1 VKSAIHRLIED
12 KVADRLQVRQLF
24 SCAKTFGKS
33 GTIFAERLARKRM
46 EPFGSIFSG
55 GGGMRATT
63 VLLLLAMVVNQSA
76 DAQNRVVIAV
86 SNALDGK
93 GKVFHDTRIVVTGS
107 KIVAIDPKTSP
118 IDYDLRGLTVM
129 PGWIDAHV
137 HITSSFGP
145 DGKNAG
151 MGAAT
156 PEAAYRT
163 AANAYA
169 TLLAGFTTIQSMDGV
184 LALREVA
191 ARGGLPAP
199 RILTVVEP
207 LVGRGEQTGTPDDV
221 RAFVRKQKEAGADFL
236 KIYASGGMRQ
246 TAQTIP
252 QPVLDAACDEAHKLG
267 LRALVHA
274 NYDAVRGSIAAGCT
288 QIEHGLGATDA
299 DLHAMAEKG
308 IYFDPQAGELIQNY
322 LDNRA
327 RYAGT
332 PFFPK
337 TPQEFEPM
345 KELLPIAHETIQ
357 RARQIPGL
365 KIVFGTDALA
375 GMHGHNA
382 EDLINRVREGG
393 IAPMAALVSANSLAA
408 EAIQMADQIGALA
421 PGLEADI
428 IALDGDPLK
437 DITAVRRVVFVMRSG
452 VVYRNESRPTPR
464 RGTPVRSVE

>member
-1 VKSAIHRLIED
+1 MR
-12 KVADRLQVRQLF
+12 
-24 SCAKTFGKS
+24 
-33 GTIFAERLARKRM
+33 GTTI
-46 EPFGSIFSG
+46 
-55 GGGMRATT
+55 
-63 VLLLLAMVVNQSA
+63 LLLLTMVCFGQSA
-76 DAQNRVVIAV
+76 ETRNRAVIAV
-86 SNALDGK
+86 STALDGK
-93 GKVFHDTRIVVTGS
+93 GAVLRDIRIVVSGS
-107 KIVAIDPKTSP
+107 KMLAIDPTASP

-151 MGAAT
+151 MGATT

-169 TLLAGFTTIQSMDGV
+169 TLLAGFTTIQSMDRV
-184 LALREVA
+184 SALREVA
-191 ARGGLPAP
+191 AHGGLPAP
-199 RILTVVEP
+199 RILSIAEP
-207 LVGRGEQTGTPDDV
+207 LVGSGEQTGTPDQV
-221 RAFVRKQKEAGADFL
+221 RAFVRKQKDAGADFL

-252 QPVLDAACDEAHKLG
+252 QAVLDAACDEARKLG
-267 LRALVHA
+267 LRTLIHA
-274 NYDAVRGSIAAGCT
+274 NYDAVHGAIAAGCT
-288 QIEHGLGATDA
+288 EIEHGLGATDT
-299 DLHAMAEKG
+299 DLRVMAEKG
-308 IYFDPQAGELIQNY
+308 IYFDPQAGQLIQNY

-345 KELLPIAHETIQ
+345 KELLPVTHDVIR
-357 RARQIPGL
+357 RARQVPGL

-382 EDLINRVREGG
+382 EDLINRVIEGG
-393 IAPMAALVSANSLAA
+393 ITPMDALVSANSLAA
-408 EAIQMADQIGALA
+408 EAMQMGDQIGALS
-421 PGLEADI
+421 PGLEADV

-437 DITAVRRVVFVMRSG
+437 DITAVRRVVFVMKGG
-452 VVYRNESRPTPR
+452 VVYKNGFPTPR
-464 RGTPVRSVE
+464 NRTESPNQCPCSTVGSAPSSGVLEDAGEFRRAH

>member
-1 VKSAIHRLIED
+1 
-12 KVADRLQVRQLF
+12 
-24 SCAKTFGKS
+24 
-33 GTIFAERLARKRM
+33 
-46 EPFGSIFSG
+46 
-55 GGGMRATT
+55 MRAATSFFCL
-63 VLLLLAMVVNQSA
+63 VMIGLSQLAE
-76 DAQNRVVIAV
+76 AQNRVVIAV
-86 SNALDGK
+86 STALDGK
-93 GKVFHDTRIVVTGS
+93 GKVLHDTRIVISGS
-107 KIVAIDPKTSP
+107 KIVAIDRDTSP

-129 PGWIDAHV
+129 PGWIDEHV

-151 MGAAT
+151 MGVAT

-169 TLLAGFTTIQSMDGV
+169 TLLGGFTTVQSMDGV
-184 LALREVA
+184 VALREAV

-199 RILTVVEP
+199 RIVSIVEP
-207 LVGRGEQTGTPDDV
+207 LVGRGEQTGTPEEV
-221 RAFVRKQKEAGADFL
+221 RIFVRKQKEAGADFL

-252 QPVLDAACDEAHKLG
+252 QPVLDAACDEARKVG
-267 LRALVHA
+267 LRAIVHA
-274 NYDAVRGSIAAGCT
+274 NYEAVHGAIAADCT

-308 IYFDPQAGELIQNY
+308 IYFDPQAGQLIQNY

-345 KELLPIAHETIQ
+345 NELLPLAREVIQ
-357 RARQIPGL
+357 RARRISGL

-382 EDLINRVREGG
+382 EDLINRVVEGG
-393 IAPMAALVSANSLAA
+393 IAPMDALVSANSLAA
-408 EAIQMADQIGALA
+408 EAMKMSEQIGTLA
-421 PGLEADI
+421 PGLKADI

-437 DITAVRRVVFVMRSG
+437 DITAVRHVVFVMKDG
-452 VVYRNESRPTPR
+452 VVYKNDARPMPHSGMDFR
-464 RGTPVRSVE
+464 AVR

>member
-1 VKSAIHRLIED
+1 
-12 KVADRLQVRQLF
+12 
-24 SCAKTFGKS
+24 
-33 GTIFAERLARKRM
+33 M
-46 EPFGSIFSG
+46 EPFGPIFSG
-55 GGGMRATT
+55 GGVMRATT
-63 VLLLLAMVVNQSA
+63 LLLLLAMIVVNQSA
-76 DAQNRVVIAV
+76 EAQNRVVIAV
-86 SNALDGK
+86 STALDGK

-107 KIVAIDPKTSP
+107 KIVAIDPKASP

-184 LALREVA
+184 VALREVA

-207 LVGRGEQTGTPDDV
+207 LVGRGEQSETPDDV
-221 RAFVRKQKEAGADFL
+221 RAFVRKQKGAGADFL

-267 LRALVHA
+267 LRTLVHA
-274 NYDAVRGSIAAGCT
+274 NYDAVHGSIAAGCT
-288 QIEHGLGATDA
+288 QVEHGLGATDA

-357 RARQIPGL
+357 RARKTPGL

-382 EDLINRVREGG
+382 EDFINRVREGG
-393 IAPMAALVSANSLAA
+393 IAPMDALVSANSLAA
-408 EAIQMADQIGALA
+408 EAIKMADQIGALA

-428 IALDGDPLK
+428 IALDGDPLQ
-437 DITAVRRVVFVMRSG
+437 DITAVCRVVFVMKG
-452 VVYRNESRPTPR
+452 GMVYKNEVRPMQHSSTDFR
-464 RGTPVRSVE
+464 AVR

>member
-1 VKSAIHRLIED
+1 MRAATCFFCLVMIGLS
-12 KVADRLQVRQLF
+12 Q
-24 SCAKTFGKS
+24 
-33 GTIFAERLARKRM
+33 FAE
-46 EPFGSIFSG
+46 
-55 GGGMRATT
+55 
-63 VLLLLAMVVNQSA
+63 
-76 DAQNRVVIAV
+76 AQNRVVIAV
-86 SNALDGK
+86 STALDGK
-93 GKVFHDTRIVVTGS
+93 GKVLHDTRIVISAS
-107 KIVAIDPKTSP
+107 KIVAIDRDTSP

-129 PGWIDAHV
+129 PGWIDEHV

-151 MGAAT
+151 MGVAT

-169 TLLAGFTTIQSMDGV
+169 TLLGGFTTIQSMDGV
-184 LALREVA
+184 VALREAA

-199 RILTVVEP
+199 RIVSIVEP
-207 LVGRGEQTGTPDDV
+207 LVGRGEQTGTPDEV
-221 RAFVRKQKEAGADFL
+221 RIFVRKQKEAGADFL

-252 QPVLDAACDEAHKLG
+252 QTVLDAACDEARKVG
-267 LRALVHA
+267 LRAIVHA
-274 NYDAVRGSIAAGCT
+274 NYEAVHGAIAADCT
-288 QIEHGLGATDA
+288 QVEHGLGATDA

-308 IYFDPQAGELIQNY
+308 IYFDPQAGQLIQNY

-345 KELLPIAHETIQ
+345 NELLPLAREVIQ
-357 RARQIPGL
+357 RARRISGL

-382 EDLINRVREGG
+382 EDLINRVEEGG
-393 IAPMAALVSANSLAA
+393 IAPMDALVSANSLAA
-408 EAIQMADQIGALA
+408 EAMKMSEQIGTLA
-421 PGLEADI
+421 PGLKADI

-437 DITAVRRVVFVMRSG
+437 DITAVRRVVFVMKDG
-452 VVYRNESRPTPR
+452 VVYKNEARPMLHSGR
-464 RGTPVRSVE
+464 ISELSDERGSS

>member
-1 VKSAIHRLIED
+1 MLSSRITQMRGI
-12 KVADRLQVRQLF
+12 
-24 SCAKTFGKS
+24 TF
-33 GTIFAERLARKRM
+33 I
-46 EPFGSIFSG
+46 
-55 GGGMRATT
+55 
-63 VLLLLAMVVNQSA
+63 LLLAVIGLSQSA
-76 DAQNRVVIAV
+76 EAQNRVVIAV
-86 SNALDGK
+86 STALDGK
-93 GKVFHDTRIVVTGS
+93 GNVLHDTRIVVSGS
-107 KIVAIDPKTSP
+107 KIVAIDPKASP

-129 PGWIDAHV
+129 PGWIDSHV

-151 MGAAT
+151 MGANT

-184 LALREVA
+184 VSLREA
-191 ARGGLPAP
+191 SAHDGLPVP
-199 RILTVVEP
+199 RILSIVEP
-207 LVGRGEQTGTPDDV
+207 IVGRGEQTGTPDEI

-252 QPVLDAACDEAHKLG
+252 QAVLEAACDEARKVG
-267 LRALVHA
+267 LRSLVHA
-274 NYDAVRGSIAAGCT
+274 NYEAVHGAIAAGCT

-299 DLHAMAEKG
+299 DLHAMSEKG
-308 IYFDPQAGELIQNY
+308 IYFDPQAGLLVHNY
-322 LDNRA
+322 LDNRE

-332 PFFPK
+332 PYFPK

-345 KELLPIAHETIQ
+345 KDLLPIIHDVLQ
-357 RARQIPGL
+357 RARKVSGL

-382 EDLINRVREGG
+382 EDLINRVVEGG
-393 IAPMAALVSANSLAA
+393 VTPMDALVSANSLAA
-408 EAIQMADQIGALA
+408 EAMKMDGKIGTLA

-437 DITAVRRVVFVMRSG
+437 DITAVCRVVFVMKVG
-452 VVYRNESRPTPR
+452 VIYKNEISLRTHSQPA
-464 RGTPVRSVE
+464 G

>member
-1 VKSAIHRLIED
+1 
-12 KVADRLQVRQLF
+12 
-24 SCAKTFGKS
+24 
-33 GTIFAERLARKRM
+33 
-46 EPFGSIFSG
+46 
-55 GGGMRATT
+55 MRAASSF
-63 VLLLLAMVVNQSA
+63 LLLAMIGLSQFAEAQSH
-76 DAQNRVVIAV
+76 VVIAV
-86 SNALDGK
+86 STALDGK
-93 GKVFHDTRIVVTGS
+93 GKVLHDTRIVVSGS
-107 KIVAIDPKTSP
+107 KIIALDRNASP

-137 HITSSFGP
+137 HITSSFGS

-151 MGAAT
+151 MSAAT

-169 TLLAGFTTIQSMDGV
+169 TLVGGFTTIQSMDGV
-184 LALREVA
+184 VPLREAA

-199 RILTVVEP
+199 RIVSIVEP
-207 LVGRGEQTGTPDDV
+207 LVGRGEQTATPEEV
-221 RAFVRKQKEAGADFL
+221 RVFVRKQKEAGADFL

-252 QPVLDAACDEAHKLG
+252 QAVLDAACDEARKVG
-267 LRALVHA
+267 LRAIVHA
-274 NYDAVRGSIAAGCT
+274 NYEAVHGAIAAGCT
-288 QIEHGLGATDA
+288 QVEHGLGATDA
-299 DLHAMAEKG
+299 DLHAMAEKD
-308 IYFDPQAGELIQNY
+308 IYFDPQAGQLIQNY

-345 KELLPIAHETIQ
+345 KELLPLAQEVIQ
-357 RARQIPGL
+357 RARRIPGL

-375 GMHGHNA
+375 GMHGRNA
-382 EDLINRVREGG
+382 EDLINRVVEGG
-393 IAPMAALVSANSLAA
+393 IAPMDALVSANSLAA
-408 EAIQMADQIGALA
+408 EAMKMSDQIGTLA

-437 DITAVRRVVFVMRSG
+437 DITAVRRVVFVMKGG
-452 VVYRNESRPTPR
+452 VVYRTKARPCRTVARISELPDEC
-464 RGTPVRSVE
+464 G

>member
-1 VKSAIHRLIED
+1 
-12 KVADRLQVRQLF
+12 
-24 SCAKTFGKS
+24 
-33 GTIFAERLARKRM
+33 
-46 EPFGSIFSG
+46 
-55 GGGMRATT
+55 MRATT
-63 VLLLLAMVVNQSA
+63 LFLLLAVILVSQSA
-76 DAQNRVVIAV
+76 EAQNRVVIAV

-93 GKVFHDTRIVVTGS
+93 GKVFHDTRIVVSGS
-107 KIVAIDPKTSP
+107 KIVAIDPKASP

-137 HITSSFGP
+137 HITSSFGA
-145 DGKNAG
+145 DGKNVG

-156 PEAAYRT
+156 PEAAYRS

-184 LALREVA
+184 VALREVA

-199 RILTVVEP
+199 RILTIVEP
-207 LVGRGEQTGTPDDV
+207 LTGQGEQTGTPDDA

-252 QPVLDAACDEAHKLG
+252 QPVLDAVCDEAHKLG
-267 LRALVHA
+267 LRTLVHA
-274 NYDAVRGSIAAGCT
+274 NYDAVHGSIAAGCT
-288 QIEHGLGATDA
+288 QVEHGLGATNA

-308 IYFDPQAGELIQNY
+308 IYFDPQAGQLIQNY

-345 KELLPIAHETIQ
+345 KELLPTVHETIQ
-357 RARQIPGL
+357 RARKIPGL

-393 IAPMAALVSANSLAA
+393 IAPMDALVSANSLAA
-408 EAIQMADQIGALA
+408 EAIKMADQIGTLA

-437 DITAVRRVVFVMRSG
+437 DITAVRRVVFVMKGG
-452 VVYRNESRPTPR
+452 VVYRNESRPMPHSCTQV
-464 RGTPVRSVE
+464 RGAE

>member
-1 VKSAIHRLIED
+1 MRFTT
-12 KVADRLQVRQLF
+12 LF
-24 SCAKTFGKS
+24 
-33 GTIFAERLARKRM
+33 
-46 EPFGSIFSG
+46 
-55 GGGMRATT
+55 
-63 VLLLLAMVVNQSA
+63 LLLAIIVVSQSA
-76 DAQNRVVIAV
+76 EARNRVVIAV

-93 GKVFHDTRIVVTGS
+93 GKVFHDARIVVSGS
-107 KIVAIDPKTSP
+107 KIVAIDPKASP

-151 MGAAT
+151 MGSAT

-184 LALREVA
+184 VALREA
-191 ARGGLPAP
+191 AAHGGLPAP
-199 RILTVVEP
+199 RILSMVEP
-207 LVGRGEQTGTPDDV
+207 LVGRGEQTGTPADV
-221 RAFVRKQKEAGADFL
+221 REFVRRQKESGADFL

-252 QPVLDAACDEAHKLG
+252 QPVLDAACDEAHRLG
-267 LRALVHA
+267 LRTLVHA
-274 NYDAVRGSIAAGCT
+274 NYDAVHGSITAGCT
-288 QIEHGLGATDA
+288 QVEHGLGATDA

-308 IYFDPQAGELIQNY
+308 IYFDPQAGQLIQNY

-337 TPQEFEPM
+337 TPEEFEPM
-345 KELLPIAHETIQ
+345 KELLPIARETIQ
-357 RARQIPGL
+357 RARKIPGL

-382 EDLINRVREGG
+382 EDLVNRVREGG
-393 IAPMAALVSANSLAA
+393 VAPMDALVSANSLAA
-408 EAIQMADQIGALA
+408 EAMRMTDKIGTLA

-437 DITAVRRVVFVMRSG
+437 DITAVRRVVFVMKGG
-452 VVYRNESRPTPR
+452 VVYRNE
-464 RGTPVRSVE
+464 GRSLLPHP

>member
-1 VKSAIHRLIED
+1 
-12 KVADRLQVRQLF
+12 
-24 SCAKTFGKS
+24 
-33 GTIFAERLARKRM
+33 
-46 EPFGSIFSG
+46 
-55 GGGMRATT
+55 MRAASSF
-63 VLLLLAMVVNQSA
+63 LLLAMIGLSQFAEAQSH
-76 DAQNRVVIAV
+76 VVIAV
-86 SNALDGK
+86 STALDGK
-93 GKVFHDTRIVVTGS
+93 GKVLHDTRIVVSGS
-107 KIVAIDPKTSP
+107 KIIAIDPKTSP

-129 PGWIDAHV
+129 PGWIDSHV

-163 AANAYA
+163 AANAYV
-169 TLLAGFTTIQSMDGV
+169 TLLGGFTTIQSMDSV
-184 LALREVA
+184 VSLRESA

-199 RILTVVEP
+199 RILSITEP
-207 LVGRGEQTGTPDDV
+207 LVGRGEQTGTPEEV
-221 RAFVRKQKEAGADFL
+221 RVFVRKQKEAGADFL

-252 QPVLDAACDEAHKLG
+252 QAVLDAACDEASKVG
-267 LRALVHA
+267 LRAIVHA
-274 NYDAVRGSIAAGCT
+274 NYKAVHGAIAAGCT
-288 QIEHGLGATDA
+288 QVEHGLGATDA
-299 DLHAMAEKG
+299 DLHAMAEKD
-308 IYFDPQAGELIQNY
+308 IYFDPQAGQLIQNY

-345 KELLPIAHETIQ
+345 KELLPLAQEVIQ
-357 RARQIPGL
+357 RARRIPGL

-382 EDLINRVREGG
+382 EDLINRVVEGG
-393 IAPMAALVSANSLAA
+393 IAPMDALVSANSIAA
-408 EAIQMADQIGALA
+408 EAMKMSDQIGRLA

-437 DITAVRRVVFVMRSG
+437 DITAVRRVVFVMKGG
-452 VVYRNESRPTPR
+452 VVYRSEARPMPHSSTDFR
-464 RGTPVRSVE
+464 AAR

>member
-1 VKSAIHRLIED
+1 MRAATSFFLLVMIGLS
-12 KVADRLQVRQLF
+12 Q
-24 SCAKTFGKS
+24 
-33 GTIFAERLARKRM
+33 FAE
-46 EPFGSIFSG
+46 
-55 GGGMRATT
+55 
-63 VLLLLAMVVNQSA
+63 
-76 DAQNRVVIAV
+76 AQNRVVICV
-86 SNALDGK
+86 STALDGK
-93 GKVFHDTRIVVTGS
+93 GRVLHDTRIVVSGS
-107 KIVAIDPKTSP
+107 KIVAIDRDASP

-151 MGAAT
+151 MGVAT

-169 TLLAGFTTIQSMDGV
+169 TLLGGFTTIQSMDGV
-184 LALREVA
+184 VALREAA

-199 RILTVVEP
+199 RIVSIVEP
-207 LVGRGEQTGTPDDV
+207 LVGRGEQTGTPAEV
-221 RAFVRKQKEAGADFL
+221 RAFVRKQKEVGADFL

-252 QPVLDAACDEAHKLG
+252 QAVLDAACDEALKVG
-267 LRALVHA
+267 LRAIVHA
-274 NYDAVRGSIAAGCT
+274 NYEAVHGAIAAGCT
-288 QIEHGLGATDA
+288 QVEHGLGATDT
-299 DLHAMAEKG
+299 DLHLMAEKG
-308 IYFDPQAGELIQNY
+308 IYFDPQAGQLIQNY
-322 LDNRA
+322 LDNAA

-345 KELLPIAHETIQ
+345 KELLPLAHEVIQ
-357 RARQIPGL
+357 RARRIPGL

-382 EDLINRVREGG
+382 EDLINRVVEGG
-393 IAPMAALVSANSLAA
+393 IAPMDALVSANSLAA
-408 EAIQMADQIGALA
+408 EAMKMSEHIGTVA

-437 DITAVRRVVFVMRSG
+437 DITAVRRVVFVMKGGAVYKNEVRPMPHSG
-452 VVYRNESRPTPR
+452 TDFRA
-464 RGTPVRSVE
+464 VR

>member
-1 VKSAIHRLIED
+1 
-12 KVADRLQVRQLF
+12 
-24 SCAKTFGKS
+24 
-33 GTIFAERLARKRM
+33 
-46 EPFGSIFSG
+46 
-55 GGGMRATT
+55 MRAATFF
-63 VLLLLAMVVNQSA
+63 LLLAMIGMSQVTE
-76 DAQNRVVIAV
+76 AQNRVVIAV
-86 SNALDGK
+86 STALDGK
-93 GKVFHDTRIVVTGS
+93 GKVLHDTRIVVSGS
-107 KIVAIDPKTSP
+107 KIVAIDRAASP
-118 IDYDLRGLTVM
+118 IDYNLRGLTVM

-145 DGKNAG
+145 DGRNAG
-151 MGAAT
+151 MGVAT

-169 TLLAGFTTIQSMDGV
+169 TLLGGFTTIQSMDGV
-184 LALREVA
+184 VALREAA
-191 ARGGLPAP
+191 ARGGLAAP
-199 RILTVVEP
+199 RIVSIVEP
-207 LVGRGEQTGTPDDV
+207 LLGRGEQTGTPEEV
-221 RAFVRKQKEAGADFL
+221 RAFVRKQKDAGADFL

-252 QPVLDAACDEAHKLG
+252 QVVLDAACDEARKVG
-267 LRALVHA
+267 LRTLVHA
-274 NYDAVRGSIAAGCT
+274 NYEAVHGAIAASCT
-288 QIEHGLGATDA
+288 QIEHGLGATDV

-308 IYFDPQAGELIQNY
+308 IYFDPQAGQLIQNY

-345 KELLPIAHETIQ
+345 KELLPSTHDVIQ
-357 RARQIPGL
+357 RARRIPGM

-382 EDLINRVREGG
+382 EDLINRVVEGG
-393 IAPMAALVSANSLAA
+393 IAPMDALVSASSLAA
-408 EAIQMADQIGALA
+408 EAMKMSDQIGTLA

-437 DITAVRRVVFVMRSG
+437 DITAVRRVVFVMKGG
-452 VVYRNESRPTPR
+452 VVYGNGVHSMPHISTDF
-464 RGTPVRSVE
+464 GAVR

>member
-1 VKSAIHRLIED
+1 
-12 KVADRLQVRQLF
+12 
-24 SCAKTFGKS
+24 
-33 GTIFAERLARKRM
+33 M
-46 EPFGSIFSG
+46 FSG
-55 GGGMRATT
+55 VGGMHAATLF
-63 VLLLLAMVVNQSA
+63 VLLATIDVGQVA
-76 DAQNRVVIAV
+76 EGQNRVVIAV
-86 SNALDGK
+86 NTALDGK
-93 GKVFHDTRIVVTGS
+93 GEVLRDTRIVVSGS
-107 KIVAIDPKTSP
+107 KIVAIDPKASP

-129 PGWIDAHV
+129 PGWIDSHV

-151 MGAAT
+151 MGDAT
-156 PEAAYRT
+156 PEAAYRA

-169 TLLAGFTTIQSMDGV
+169 TLLAGFTTIQSMDNV
-184 LALREVA
+184 VALREA
-191 ARGGLPAP
+191 SARGGLPAP
-199 RILTVVEP
+199 RILSITEP
-207 LVGRGEQTGTPDDV
+207 LVGRGEQTGTPEEV
-221 RAFVRKQKEAGADFL
+221 RAFVRKQKDAGADFV

-246 TAQTIP
+246 TSQTIP
-252 QPVLDAACDEAHKLG
+252 QQDLDAACDEARKLG
-267 LRALVHA
+267 LRTLVHA
-274 NYDAVRGSIAAGCT
+274 NYDAVHGAIAAGCS

-308 IYFDPQAGELIQNY
+308 IYFDPQAGQLIQNY

-357 RARQIPGL
+357 RARRIPGL
-365 KIVFGTDALA
+365 RMVFGTDALA

-382 EDLINRVREGG
+382 EDLINRVRDGG
-393 IAPMAALVSANSLAA
+393 IAPMDALVSANSLAA
-408 EAIQMADQIGALA
+408 EAIKMGDQIGSLA

-437 DITAVRRVVFVMRSG
+437 DITAVRNVAFVMKGG
-452 VVYRNESRPTPR
+452 VVYKNEVRARTPAHFRSR
-464 RGTPVRSVE
+464 